1 MVLPLSLFPT
11 ILLFHSISLSLS
23 PFHICLFFSSLSFSF
38 IPSLSL
44 FLPFIS
50 VFLFSSLSFSFIP
63 SLFLHFM
70 SLSLFLL
77 SSLFG
82 FSLQSLFLPIACSF
96 HFQLA
101 FSLYKCF
108 ALFYHLRK
116 TILYNWTLKGL
127 HNQLWTVLMLTS

>member
-1 MVLPLSLFPT
+1 MVFPLSLFPT
-11 ILLFHSISLSLS
+11 ILLFHSISLSFSISYLS
-23 PFHICLFFSSLSFSF
+23 FFFLLSLSLSFHLSLSFSLLYLSF
-38 IPSLSL
+38 FFLLSLSL
-44 FLPFIS
+44 SFH
-50 VFLFSSLSFSFIP
+50 LSFSI
-63 SLFLHFM
+63 SC
-70 SLSLFLL
+70 LSLFLL

-127 HNQLWTVLMLTS
+127 NNQLWTVLMHTS